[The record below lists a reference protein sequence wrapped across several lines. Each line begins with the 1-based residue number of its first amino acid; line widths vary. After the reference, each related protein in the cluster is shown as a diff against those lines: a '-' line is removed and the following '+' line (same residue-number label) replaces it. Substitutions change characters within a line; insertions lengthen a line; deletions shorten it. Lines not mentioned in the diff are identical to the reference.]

1 MTLAQDTILRRT
13 FTMPGAGEILI
24 REAGSEYAEGLQRM
38 FSRCSQ
44 ETIYLRFHLPL
55 ASVSEWLIALL
66 VGRTEG
72 GGLALVAVCGN
83 EIFGHA
89 MYVRDEESDHEA
101 EFAIV
106 VEDDRQARGL
116 GTLLISEITEEAR
129 QAGIETLTGTV
140 LAKNRRILNLTRCV
154 LPDRTCSFRSGT
166 CVIRA
171 VGGSPDRDKVGR
183 RKRSMN
189 FHTADADRS
198 HNGTDFPEWRRN
210 DH

>member
-1 MTLAQDTILRRT
+1 MLLAQDTILWRT
-13 FTMPGAGEILI
+13 FTMLRAGEILV
-24 REAGSEYAEGLQRM
+24 REAGFEDAEGLQRM

-55 ASVSEWLIALL
+55 ASVSERLIALL

-72 GGLALVAVCGN
+72 SRLALVAVCGK

-106 VEDDRQARGL
+106 VEDEQQARGL
-116 GTLLISEITEEAR
+116 GTLLLSEITEEAR
-129 QAGIETLTGTV
+129 RAGIETITGIV
-140 LAKNRRILNLTRCV
+140 LANNRRILSLTRRV
-154 LPDRTCSFRSGT
+154 LPGRTCSFRSGI

-171 VGGSPDRDKVGR
+171 PLAVPLIGVRPEDEGR
-183 RKRSMN
+183 
-189 FHTADADRS
+189 
-198 HNGTDFPEWRRN
+198 P
-210 DH
+210 

>member
-1 MTLAQDTILRRT
+1 MTIAKDTILRRT
-13 FTMPGAGEILI
+13 FTMLGAGEVLI
-24 REAGSEYAEGLQRM
+24 REAGFQDAEGLRRM

-55 ASVSEWLIALL
+55 PSVSERLIALL

-72 GGLALVAVCGN
+72 SELALVAVCGN

-89 MYVRDEESDHEA
+89 MYARDDERDREA

-106 VEDDRQARGL
+106 VEDERQARGL
-116 GTLLISEITEEAR
+116 GTLLLTEIAKEAR
-129 QAGIETLTGTV
+129 RAGLETLTGIV
-140 LAKNRRILNLTRCV
+140 LAKNRRILSLARRV

-171 VGGSPDRDKVGR
+171 PLATPLAEAELGGEGGP
-183 RKRSMN
+183 
-189 FHTADADRS
+189 
-198 HNGTDFPEWRRN
+198 
-210 DH
+210 